1 MKISFILKLTF
12 PTYIVFVLL
21 ISLFSSCRQ
30 VKLSEA
36 DKAFAQGDYFEAAGM
51 YRKIYRKASPRNKEL
66 RGEVAYKMAES
77 YRIINMPDRALAGY
91 ANGMRYRPDS
101 LMSLQYGR
109 TLQKTRN
116 YKNAIAQYEIFLKH
130 FPDNQFAKNGIEG
143 CQLAPEW
150 KEKPTRYIVRRMDLF
165 NSTRGEFGPVYG
177 GTDYSV
183 LYFSSNRNDAKGD
196 NKSKITGQKNNDFFL
211 ARKDE
216 NGRWKKPEKIDSKI
230 NTEYDEGAGSV
241 TAAGDRMYYTFC
253 PADSMKS
260 TTAVIY
266 VSQRGDGSWGEGK
279 RLVVTRDS
287 AAMSAHPAI
296 TPSGDYLYF
305 VSDMPGGYGG
315 KDIWRAR
322 IQGDMADYVE
332 NLGPEINTAGDE
344 MFPYMRNDS
353 TLYFSSDGH
362 PGMGGLDIFKAAFH
376 ASTGKWQIK
385 NMKSPINSNG
395 DDFGI
400 AFEGGEEKGFFSSN
414 RNDARGLDHLYSFEY
429 PQVKVSLEG
438 YIVDKDDE
446 FIKNAVITIV
456 GNNGINTRVQ
466 GKTDGT
472 YRLQLDRGID
482 YVLMAQAPGYLN
494 TRMELKTEDLERDSL
509 YYVDFV
515 LTSINKPVVL
525 DHIFYDF
532 NKATL
537 RPESQK
543 ELDGLVNILK
553 INPNVTIELSAHT
566 DRVGSDEYNNN
577 LSLRRAQ
584 SVVAYLV
591 SKGIAK
597 DRLEAK
603 GYGKTQPKEVTKALV
618 KQYDFLKEGDILTEE
633 FILKLP
639 KEQQE
644 ICDQINRRT
653 QFKVLSISY
662 GLQ

>member
-1 MKISFILKLTF
+1 
-12 PTYIVFVLL
+12 
-21 ISLFSSCRQ
+21 
-30 VKLSEA
+30 
-36 DKAFAQGDYFEAAGM
+36 
-51 YRKIYRKASPRNKEL
+51 
-66 RGEVAYKMAES
+66 
-77 YRIINMPDRALAGY
+77 
-91 ANGMRYRPDS
+91 
-101 LMSLQYGR
+101 
-109 TLQKTRN
+109 
-116 YKNAIAQYEIFLKH
+116 
-130 FPDNQFAKNGIEG
+130 
-143 CQLAPEW
+143 
-150 KEKPTRYIVRRMDLF
+150 
-165 NSTRGEFGPVYG
+165 
-177 GTDYSV
+177 
-183 LYFSSNRNDAKGD
+183 
-196 NKSKITGQKNNDFFL
+196 
-211 ARKDE
+211 
-216 NGRWKKPEKIDSKI
+216 
-230 NTEYDEGAGSV
+230 
-241 TAAGDRMYYTFC
+241 
-253 PADSMKS
+253 
-260 TTAVIY
+260 
-266 VSQRGDGSWGEGK
+266 
-279 RLVVTRDS
+279 
-287 AAMSAHPAI
+287 
-296 TPSGDYLYF
+296 
-305 VSDMPGGYGG
+305 
-315 KDIWRAR
+315 
-322 IQGDMADYVE
+322 
-332 NLGPEINTAGDE
+332 
-344 MFPYMRNDS
+344 
-353 TLYFSSDGH
+353 
-362 PGMGGLDIFKAAFH
+362 
-376 ASTGKWQIK
+376 
-385 NMKSPINSNG
+385 MKSPINSNG